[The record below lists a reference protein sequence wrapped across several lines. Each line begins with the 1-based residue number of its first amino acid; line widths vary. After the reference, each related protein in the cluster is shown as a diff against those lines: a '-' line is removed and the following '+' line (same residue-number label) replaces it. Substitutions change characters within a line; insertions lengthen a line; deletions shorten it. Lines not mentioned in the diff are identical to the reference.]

1 MDRRRKSVSRPG
13 PSGTNDLIDPGG
25 GHMRIRTL
33 VLGGMIG
40 GAIAYL
46 YDPVSG
52 RGRRAQLRDRGLAET
67 RKLRERAEAK
77 QRHLSNLAR
86 GTIEGMTTSRI
97 EDTDDATLT
106 QRIQSEVFGSADV
119 PKDRIA
125 LNVVGG
131 VAELRGELDAQ
142 GDIDALFVR
151 VSAVPGV
158 RSVRNH
164 LRVHGADAPNK
175 EEALRASEEAERRAS
190 SQPPHC
196 AAR

>member
-1 MDRRRKSVSRPG
+1 
-13 PSGTNDLIDPGG
+13 
-25 GHMRIRTL
+25 MRIRTL
-33 VLGGMIG
+33 FLGGLIG

-125 LNVVGG
+125 LNV
-131 VAELRGELDAQ
+131 AELRGELDAQ
-142 GDIDALFVR
+142 EDIDALFVR

-190 SQPPHC
+190 
-196 AAR
+196 

>member
-1 MDRRRKSVSRPG
+1 
-13 PSGTNDLIDPGG
+13 
-25 GHMRIRTL
+25 MRIRTL
-33 VLGGMIG
+33 FLGGMIG

-97 EDTDDATLT
+97 EDTDDATIT

-125 LNVVGG
+125 LNVAGG

-142 GDIDALFVR
+142 EDIDALFVR
-151 VSAVPGV
+151 VSAVQGV

-175 EEALRASEEAERRAS
+175 EGALRASEEAERRAS
-190 SQPPHC
+190 
-196 AAR
+196 

>member
-1 MDRRRKSVSRPG
+1 VV
-13 PSGTNDLIDPGG
+13 
-25 GHMRIRTL
+25 HVRIRTL
-33 VLGGMIG
+33 LLGGLIG

-52 RGRRAQLRDRGLAET
+52 RGSSSGPPRSGLAET
-67 RKLRERAEAK
+67 RKLRERVGAK
-77 QRHLSNLAR
+77 QRHISNLAH
-86 GTIEGMTTSRI
+86 GTIQGMTTSRI
-97 EDTDDATLT
+97 EYTYDATLP

-125 LNVVGG
+125 LNVAGG

-142 GDIDALFVR
+142 EDIDALFVR

-190 SQPPHC
+190 
-196 AAR
+196 